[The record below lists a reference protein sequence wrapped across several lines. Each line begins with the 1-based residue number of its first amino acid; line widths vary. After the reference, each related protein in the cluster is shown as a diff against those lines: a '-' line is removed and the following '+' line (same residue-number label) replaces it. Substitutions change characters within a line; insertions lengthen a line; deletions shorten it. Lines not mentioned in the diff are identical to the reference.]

1 MIPNIP
7 VENKKFCSQ
16 WETSISKEVF
26 SGWNMEAIGEEQVK
40 VTCKKTVLG
49 CESLVISVSAM
60 FKSTGSSM
68 NMAAIQGTNG
78 ILEKWPESEILLD
91 AGMDLGA
98 V

>member
-1 MIPNIP
+1 MCIGGQPLP
-7 VENKKFCSQ
+7 SSQ
-16 WETSISKEVF
+16 H
-26 SGWNMEAIGEEQVK
+26 IGEEQVK